1 MFCLISKV
9 GVDHFD
15 FTCCRDLNLVSHA
28 KPRKTR
34 HIIIIIIIIIIIK
47 NLKKKTLDLVS
58 FLP

>member
-34 HIIIIIIIIIIIK
+34 HIIIIIIIIIIKI
-47 NLKKKTLDLVS
+47 LKKKTLDLVS